1 MIDNLIAIGTIGV
14 VINLIMFFALRTLS
28 KKFSQNMKNQLFDSM
43 SYYSDLLK
51 EKEERLQELNAQIES
66 ANSNQEIVVE
76 EGMQRGL
83 NLVEKHIEYRDDQ
96 FFNTY
101 KLIKENFRR
110 DYKRLIQE
118 FIEKN
123 VTGREDEAMDEYN
136 RYKIMRE
143 KMNQTVCYEL
153 MTTVDEDLE
162 GKLKSLFTKWEYEEI
177 QKYRHREG
185 GFDAGEFCD
194 WLNEK
199 LSQEAPRAVIKV
211 SGELRDLET
220 KTSYYEIQYDESLIE
235 GVKILYKGRVFDYSL

>member
-1 MIDNLIAIGTIGV
+1 MIDNLIAIGIIGV

-51 EKEERLQELNAQIES
+51 EKEERLQELNAQIQD
-66 ANSNQEIVVE
+66 ANPNQDSVVE

-83 NLVEKHIEYRDDQ
+83 NLVEKHIEYQNEQ
-96 FFNTY
+96 FFDTY

-123 VTGREDEAMDEYN
+123 VKGQEGEAMEEYN
-136 RYKIMRE
+136 RYRIMRE
-143 KMNQTVCYEL
+143 KMNQAVCYEL
-153 MTTVDEDLE
+153 MTTVEEELE
-162 GKLKSLFTKWEYEEI
+162 EKLKNLFTKWEYQEI
-177 QKYRHREG
+177 QKYCQRED

-199 LSQEAPRAVIKV
+199 LKQEAPRAVIKV
-211 SGELRDLET
+211 SGELRALET
-220 KTSYYEIQYDESLIE
+220 KTADYEIQYDESLIE